1 MNTQDLR
8 DKTGRLRG
16 RIKESNNRSE
26 IYSSTG
32 RLLGYYDHRTDQT
45 RAVNGSLI
53 GYGNLLTT
61 LL

>member
-8 DKTGRLRG
+8 DKTGRLKG
-16 RIKESNNRSE
+16 RIKESSNKLE
-26 IYSSTG
+26 IYSSIG
-32 RLLGYYDHRTDQT
+32 RKLGYYDYKTDQT
-45 RAVNGSLI
+45 RTVNGSLI